1 MQKLLLPM
9 NQAEW
14 IKAISHIR
22 CRDRR
27 FSSLTAWRQISES
40 NHGPKFWEHR
50 SVRHSGTASRYTVV
64 FRLHMPFSWNWSF
77 LPCSWE
83 NIILKVLPC
92 LYKSRRKRNPNEITD
107 YFVCAANAH
116 AWMSCILYQYA
127 PARTIWKNTSL
138 LTALNQKKECLYESA
153 CTIVEYASRKTHLNV
168 PHGGNN

>member
-1 MQKLLLPM
+1 MQKLLMPM

-40 NHGPKFWEHR
+40 NHGPKFW
-50 SVRHSGTASRYTVV
+50 GTSFCTTFWHCVQIYCCISFAHAV
-64 FRLHMPFSWNWSF
+64 FLELKF

-83 NIILKVLPC
+83 NIIFKVLQC

-107 YFVCAANAH
+107 YFVCTANAH

-138 LTALNQKKECLYESA
+138 LINSSEPKERVFLRECM
-153 CTIVEYASRKTHLNV
+153 RNR
-168 PHGGNN
+168 